1 MIAPMIRRDAPGVA
15 LLINQY
21 DHSLLSGELA
31 RRIGNGLFAPPT
43 PFEPA
48 CLAIAEHDC
57 GWAGIDVRPDLNA
70 QGLPAHVFE
79 GDTQTSLAAWQAS
92 VDIVADQDAYAGLLV
107 SLHSMALAN
116 FAMSR
121 ETPAVDE
128 VARQKAFRMR
138 KFVHGQI
145 ELQEKLRRNLDMH
158 VDLPLRGGLAE
169 EGRSPD
175 EDLLRCNFF
184 LMQFLDQ
191 ISLDLCFDRLMFSRI
206 DTVYPRAGE
215 GPIAARI
222 ARDDDATMKLDPWP
236 FNEELLEFTVPA
248 REIAAGPYA
257 NSQALHAACAAAQPC
272 EVRVV
277 LQAW

>member
-1 MIAPMIRRDAPGVA
+1 MIRRDAPGVA
-15 LLINQY
+15 VLVNQH

-31 RRIGNGLFAPPT
+31 RRVGNVLFSPPG
-43 PFEPA
+43 PFKPV

-57 GWAGIDVRPDLNA
+57 GWAGIDSRPDLNT

-79 GDTQTSLAAWQAS
+79 GDTLTSLAAWQAS

-121 ETPAVDE
+121 ETPATDE
-128 VARQKAFRMR
+128 FARQRVFRMR

-145 ELQEKLRRNLDMH
+145 ELQEKLRRTLDMH

-169 EGRSPD
+169 EGRSPE

-191 ISLDLCFDRLMFSRI
+191 ISLDLCFDRLMFTRI
-206 DTVYPRAGE
+206 ETVYPRTGE
-215 GPIAARI
+215 GPIGARI
-222 ARDDDATMKLDPWP
+222 GRDEDGTMKLDPWP
-236 FNEELLEFTVPA
+236 FNEERLEFTLPA
-248 REIAAGPYA
+248 REIATGPYA
-257 NSQALHAACAAAQPC
+257 NARTLHSACAAARAFQ
-272 EVRVV
+272 VRVV
-277 LQAW
+277 LRPW